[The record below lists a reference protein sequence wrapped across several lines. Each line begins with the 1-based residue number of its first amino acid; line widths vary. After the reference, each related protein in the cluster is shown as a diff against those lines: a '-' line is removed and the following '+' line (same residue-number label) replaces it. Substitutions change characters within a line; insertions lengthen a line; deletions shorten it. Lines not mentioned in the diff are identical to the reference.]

1 MKETRSF
8 QFEKV
13 SRLATLIAKKALG
26 QLTAEEQQEL
36 ELWSKTSERRQ
47 QYAEMVSNSAFLDEE
62 RHRLSQVDVEGALQA
77 MQERVRPRLVRR
89 WQVAAAAVAVLLAG
103 GLLVW
108 WLQYSKVV
116 APELSQE
123 TQMAMKLS
131 QESGR
136 SDAFIETVDAGSIMR
151 QAVSRQTAAGSAALR
166 QGSTPRW
173 ANDEVVEQLE
183 EARRVTTHKNK
194 EYWLRL
200 DDGTL
205 VHLNYNTR
213 LVYPEHFVGATRDVI
228 LEGEAYFMVARDR
241 RHPFIVHTPQ
251 GDVRQYGTEFNVN
264 TRESDGAVSVVLVKG
279 SIGVTP
285 NGGQELR
292 MKPGQKLSVLNT
304 QLSVEEVDTEPYV
317 AWNTGYFLFR
327 YQPLWKVT
335 DVLAKWYDIDVTFDE
350 AELRDISVV
359 GDFDRYEQLDNILS
373 ALSKS
378 TGLYINRD
386 GRKVTLSR

>member
-1 MKETRSF
+1 MKDM
-8 QFEKV
+8 EKV
-13 SRLATLIAKKALG
+13 SRLAELMAKKAVG
-26 QLTAEEQQEL
+26 QLTAGEQAEL
-36 ELWSKTSERRQ
+36 EAWTSTSERRR
-47 QYAEMVSNSAFLDEE
+47 QYADMVSNPAFLDEE
-62 RHRLSQVDVEGALQA
+62 RRRLREVDADRALRA
-77 MQERVRPRLVRR
+77 MQARVRPRLSRR
-89 WQVAAAAVAVLLAG
+89 WLATAAALTLLLAG

-123 TQMAMKLS
+123 MQVAMKLS
-131 QESGR
+131 QEAGR
-136 SDAFIETVDAGSIMR
+136 SDAVIESQSLTKRVQGQGAGPSVATWVD
-151 QAVSRQTAAGSAALR
+151 
-166 QGSTPRW
+166 
-173 ANDEVVEQLE
+173 DEVAEQLE
-183 EARRVTTHKNK
+183 EAQRVTTHKDK
-194 EYWLRL
+194 EYWLQL
-200 DDGTL
+200 EDGTW

-213 LVYPEHFVGATRDVI
+213 LVYPEHFTGASRDVI

-264 TRESDGAVSVVLVKG
+264 TREVNGAVSVVLVKG

-292 MKPGQKLSVLNT
+292 MQPGQKLSVLNT

-317 AWNTGYFLFR
+317 AWNTGYFIFR

-335 DVLAKWYDIDVTFDE
+335 DVLAKWYDIDVTFTKPE
-350 AELRDISVV
+350 VRDITVV

-378 TGLYINRD
+378 TGVYVTRN
-386 GRKVTLSR
+386 GRNVEISK

>member
-1 MKETRSF
+1 MKDM
-8 QFEKV
+8 EKI
-13 SRLATLIAKKALG
+13 SRLAKLMAKKAVG
-26 QLTAEEQQEL
+26 QLTAGEQAEL
-36 ELWSKTSERRQ
+36 EAWTSTSERRC
-47 QYAEMVSNSAFLDEE
+47 QYADMVSNPAFLDEE
-62 RHRLSQVDVEGALQA
+62 RRRLREVDADRALRA
-77 MQERVRPRLVRR
+77 MQARVRPRLSRR
-89 WQVAAAAVAVLLAG
+89 WLATAAALTLLLAG

-123 TQMAMKLS
+123 MQVAMKLS
-131 QESGR
+131 QEAGR
-136 SDAFIETVDAGSIMR
+136 SDAVIESQSLTKRVQGQGGGPSVATWVD
-151 QAVSRQTAAGSAALR
+151 
-166 QGSTPRW
+166 
-173 ANDEVVEQLE
+173 DEVAEQLE
-183 EARRVTTHKNK
+183 EAQRVTTHKDK
-194 EYWLRL
+194 EYWLQL
-200 DDGTL
+200 EDGTW

-213 LVYPEHFVGATRDVI
+213 LVYPEHFTGASRDVI

-264 TRESDGAVSVVLVKG
+264 TREVNGAVSVVLVKG

-292 MKPGQKLSVLNT
+292 MQPGQKLSVLNT

-317 AWNTGYFLFR
+317 AWNTGYFVFR

-335 DVLAKWYDIDVTFDE
+335 DVLAKWYDIDVTFTKPE
-350 AELRDISVV
+350 VRDITVV

-378 TGLYINRD
+378 TGVYVTRN
-386 GRKVTLSR
+386 GRNVEISK

>member
-1 MKETRSF
+1 M
-8 QFEKV
+8 EKI
-13 SRLATLIAKKALG
+13 SRLAELMAKKAVG
-26 QLTAEEQQEL
+26 QLTAGEQAEL
-36 ELWSKTSERRQ
+36 EAWTSTSERRR
-47 QYAEMVSNSAFLDEE
+47 QYADMVSNPAFLDEE
-62 RHRLSQVDVEGALQA
+62 RRRLREVDADRALRA
-77 MQERVRPRLVRR
+77 MQARVRPRLSRR
-89 WQVAAAAVAVLLAG
+89 WLATAAALTLLLAG

-123 TQMAMKLS
+123 MQVAMKLS
-131 QESGR
+131 QEAGR
-136 SDAFIETVDAGSIMR
+136 SDAVIESQSLTKRVQGQGAGPSVATWVD
-151 QAVSRQTAAGSAALR
+151 
-166 QGSTPRW
+166 
-173 ANDEVVEQLE
+173 DEVAELLE
-183 EARRVTTHKNK
+183 EAQRVTTHKDK
-194 EYWLRL
+194 EYWLQL
-200 DDGTL
+200 EDGTW

-213 LVYPEHFVGATRDVI
+213 LVYPEHFTGASRDVI

-264 TRESDGAVSVVLVKG
+264 TREVNGAVSVVLVKG

-292 MKPGQKLSVLNT
+292 MQPGQKLSVLNT

-317 AWNTGYFLFR
+317 AWNTGYFVFR

-335 DVLAKWYDIDVTFDE
+335 DVLAKWYDIDVTFTKPE
-350 AELRDISVV
+350 VRDITVV

-378 TGLYINRD
+378 TGVYVTRN
-386 GRKVTLSR
+386 GRNVEISQ

>member
-1 MKETRSF
+1 M
-8 QFEKV
+8 
-13 SRLATLIAKKALG
+13 AKKAVG
-26 QLTAEEQQEL
+26 QLTAGEQAEL
-36 ELWSKTSERRQ
+36 EAWTSTSERRR
-47 QYAEMVSNSAFLDEE
+47 QYADMVSNPAFLDEE
-62 RHRLSQVDVEGALQA
+62 RRRLREVDADRALRA
-77 MQERVRPRLVRR
+77 MQARVRPRLSRR
-89 WQVAAAAVAVLLAG
+89 WLATAAALTLLLAG

-123 TQMAMKLS
+123 MQVAMKLS
-131 QESGR
+131 QEAGR
-136 SDAFIETVDAGSIMR
+136 SDAVIESQSLTKRVQGQGAGPSVATWVD
-151 QAVSRQTAAGSAALR
+151 
-166 QGSTPRW
+166 
-173 ANDEVVEQLE
+173 DEVAEQLE
-183 EARRVTTHKNK
+183 EAQRVTTHKDK
-194 EYWLRL
+194 EYWLQL
-200 DDGTL
+200 EDGTW

-213 LVYPEHFVGATRDVI
+213 LVYPEHFTGASRDVI

-264 TRESDGAVSVVLVKG
+264 TREANGAVSVVLVKG

-292 MKPGQKLSVLNT
+292 MQPGQKLSVLNT

-317 AWNTGYFLFR
+317 AWNTGYFVFR

-335 DVLAKWYDIDVTFDE
+335 DVLAKWYDIDVTFTKPE
-350 AELRDISVV
+350 VRDITVV

-378 TGLYINRD
+378 TGVYVTRN
-386 GRKVTLSR
+386 GRNVEISK

>member
-1 MKETRSF
+1 M
-8 QFEKV
+8 EKV
-13 SRLATLIAKKALG
+13 SRLAELMAKKAVG
-26 QLTAEEQQEL
+26 QLTAGEQAEL
-36 ELWSKTSERRQ
+36 EAWTSTSERRR
-47 QYAEMVSNSAFLDEE
+47 QYADMVSNPAFLDEE
-62 RHRLSQVDVEGALQA
+62 RRRLREVDADRALRA
-77 MQERVRPRLVRR
+77 MQARVRPRLSRR
-89 WQVAAAAVAVLLAG
+89 WLATAAALTLLLAG

-123 TQMAMKLS
+123 MQVAMKLS
-131 QESGR
+131 QEAGR
-136 SDAFIETVDAGSIMR
+136 SDAVIESQSLTKRVQGQGAGPSVATWVD
-151 QAVSRQTAAGSAALR
+151 
-166 QGSTPRW
+166 
-173 ANDEVVEQLE
+173 DEVAEQLE
-183 EARRVTTHKNK
+183 EAQRVTTHKDK
-194 EYWLRL
+194 EYWLQL
-200 DDGTL
+200 EDGTW

-213 LVYPEHFVGATRDVI
+213 LVYPEHFTGASRDVI

-264 TRESDGAVSVVLVKG
+264 TREVNGAVSVVLVKG

-292 MKPGQKLSVLNT
+292 MQPGQKLSVLNT

-317 AWNTGYFLFR
+317 AWNTGYFIFR

-335 DVLAKWYDIDVTFDE
+335 DVLAKWYDIDVTFTKPE
-350 AELRDISVV
+350 VRDITVV

-378 TGLYINRD
+378 TGVYVTRN
-386 GRKVTLSR
+386 GRNVEISK

>member
-1 MKETRSF
+1 MGKDKIIQDE
-8 QFEKV
+8 V
-13 SRLATLIAKKALG
+13 SRLAALMTKKAVG
-26 QLTAEEQQEL
+26 QLTAEEQTEL
-36 ELWSKTSERRQ
+36 EAWTQTSERRRE
-47 QYAEMVSNSAFLDEE
+47 YAELVSKPSFLDDECRRLRDVDVDSALKAME
-62 RHRLSQVDVEGALQA
+62 ARVHPRLS
-77 MQERVRPRLVRR
+77 RR
-89 WQVAAAAVAVLLAG
+89 WLAAAATVAILLAS

-123 TQMAMKLS
+123 VQMAMKMS

-136 SDAFIETVDAGSIMR
+136 SDAVIEH
-151 QAVSRQTAAGSAALR
+151 VSRSGAASGRLQHAPSQWAVVDDSPAA
-166 QGSTPRW
+166 
-173 ANDEVVEQLE
+173 AELE
-183 EARRVTTHKNK
+183 EAQRVTTHKDK
-194 EYWLRL
+194 EFWLRL
-200 DDGTL
+200 DDGTF

-213 LVYPEHFVGATRDVI
+213 LVYPEHFTGATRDVI

-264 TRESDGAVSVVLVKG
+264 TREADGSVSVVLVKG

-285 NGGQELR
+285 NGGLELR
-292 MKPGQKLSVLNT
+292 MTPGQKVSVMNT

-335 DVLAKWYDIDVTFDE
+335 DVLAKWYDVDVTFVKP
-350 AELRDISVV
+350 ELRDITVV
-359 GDFDRYEQLDNILS
+359 GDFDRYEQLDNILT
-373 ALSKS
+373 ALGKS
-378 TGLYINRD
+378 TGLNIQRR
-386 GRKVTLSR
+386 GREVEIKK

>member
-1 MKETRSF
+1 MKDM
-8 QFEKV
+8 EKM
-13 SRLATLIAKKALG
+13 SRLAELMAKKAVG
-26 QLTAEEQQEL
+26 QLTAGEQAEL
-36 ELWSKTSERRQ
+36 EAWTSTSERRR
-47 QYAEMVSNSAFLDEE
+47 QYADMVSNPAFLDEE
-62 RHRLSQVDVEGALQA
+62 RRRLREVDADRALRA
-77 MQERVRPRLVRR
+77 MQARVRPRLSRR
-89 WQVAAAAVAVLLAG
+89 WLATAAALTLLLAG

-123 TQMAMKLS
+123 MQVAMKLS
-131 QESGR
+131 QEAGR
-136 SDAFIETVDAGSIMR
+136 SDAVIESQSLTKRVQGQGAGPSVATWVD
-151 QAVSRQTAAGSAALR
+151 
-166 QGSTPRW
+166 
-173 ANDEVVEQLE
+173 DEVAEQLE
-183 EARRVTTHKNK
+183 EAQRVTTHKDK
-194 EYWLRL
+194 EYWLQL
-200 DDGTL
+200 EDGTW

-213 LVYPEHFVGATRDVI
+213 LVYPEHFTGASRDVI

-264 TRESDGAVSVVLVKG
+264 TREVNGAVSVVLVKG

-292 MKPGQKLSVLNT
+292 MQPGQKLSVLNT

-317 AWNTGYFLFR
+317 AWNTGYFVFR

-335 DVLAKWYDIDVTFDE
+335 DVLAKWYDIDVTFTKPE
-350 AELRDISVV
+350 VRDITVV

-378 TGLYINRD
+378 TGVYVTRN
-386 GRKVTLSR
+386 GRNVEISK